1 MKCTNLH
8 ISLVYFQ
15 VNLKSMSI
23 DRFGKI
29 VEVYFVVISD
39 EVAHIKVPIHTV
51 FKLTPVAYGCRV
63 EKYSMNEEG
72 ELV

>member
-1 MKCTNLH
+1 M
-8 ISLVYFQ
+8 
-15 VNLKSMSI
+15 NLKSISI
-23 DRFGKI
+23 DRVGER
-29 VEVYFVVISD
+29 VEIHFVVFCCCFFSD